1 MIAVASLA
9 FTSEPGANPAT
20 IEQRAETLLAK
31 LSTEELIQQTWSPY
45 GGSADKL
52 LQKIGS
58 SGVGQLAYKIA
69 GGSSIEERVAARNQL
84 QLKIMNA
91 SKHGIP
97 ASFSNEALHGAV
109 AGGTIYPEL
118 VTQGA
123 TWDPALIERI
133 GAAIA
138 SEARAVGVDTAFSPV
153 LNMWVDS
160 RFGRLQEGY
169 SENPTLTTAYA
180 IAQVRGLQG
189 DQPPGVWVPFNASKM
204 VALGKHYAAYGAALG
219 GLNGAPAEMSE
230 RTLREFFL
238 PPWRAFAQA
247 GGKAVMAS
255 HNSVLG
261 KPMHA
266 NSYVTNS
273 ILRGEFGF
281 GDGYVLS
288 DCNDVPALVSFR
300 VAANLSHAA
309 AKGLAGGVDLDLQCG
324 DQSAYT
330 HLADAL
336 ADGATTVAAVR
347 AAAKRVLMSKFALGL
362 FDTPTVDATKAAAA
376 VDTPAHRALAQQA
389 AEEGVVLVKNE
400 KQLLPLALAEA
411 KSIAVV
417 GPNGGC
423 DASGGSGSSGGGG
436 GDGDDASCAGRVQ
449 LLGSYTQ
456 YDGTVAVKTVAE
468 ALSDEAG
475 EGVQVTWT
483 LGATSQV
490 VSPALAAS
498 RRAAAVELAN
508 ASDVVVAV
516 VGDDSESSAE
526 WGDRSSLD
534 LPGDQLA
541 LLSALSATGK
551 PLVVVLVTG
560 RTATFGAADGNALLD
575 EVPALLSAFR
585 PGQMG
590 GVAIARL
597 LLGKVSPSGKLAQNW
612 ARSAGQAMS
621 GASPWLQYRVGKW
634 VANHR
639 SATDPDGR
647 VYDGYNDAPG
657 TPLFYFG
664 HGLTYSSFRMSELRV
679 TQAPARLLGA
689 ASTSLLV
696 SVRLANT
703 GGVAAAEV
711 VQVYVIDPI
720 MDYVRPWKRLL
731 AFQRV
736 PLAAGAATTVAID
749 VTPEMLAFQDDSSPA
764 GAWRVVGGEYQ
775 IRVGPSSVEDT
786 LVANVTIGG

>member
-1 MIAVASLA
+1 MLFAATSLA
-9 FTSEPGANPAT
+9 FAPAT
-20 IEQRAETLLAK
+20 IEQRAEALLAK

-45 GGSADKL
+45 GGAAEEL
-52 LQKIGS
+52 LQKIGDN
-58 SGVGQLAYKIA
+58 GVGQLAYKYA
-69 GGSSIEERVAARNQL
+69 GSGSIEERVAARNQL
-84 QLKIMNA
+84 QLRVMNA

-123 TWDPALIERI
+123 TWDPALIEQI

-189 DQPPGVWVPFNASKM
+189 EQPPGVWAPFNASKM

-255 HNSVLG
+255 HNTVLG
-261 KPMHA
+261 RPMHA
-266 NSYVTNS
+266 NPYVTNS
-273 ILRGEFGF
+273 ILREEFGF

-336 ADGATTVAAVR
+336 KDGTTTLAAVR
-347 AAAKRVLMSKFALGL
+347 AAAKRVLVSKFALGL
-362 FDTPTVDATKAAAA
+362 FDQPTVDVSKAAAA
-376 VDTPAHRALAQQA
+376 VDTPAHRALAQRA
-389 AEEGVVLVKNE
+389 AEEGVVLVKNDE
-400 KQLLPLALAEA
+400 SLLPLTQVR
-411 KSIAVV
+411 SIAVV

-423 DASGGSGSSGGGG
+423 DASVGDG
-436 GDGDDASCAGRVQ
+436 GDDDGKLAPPPEGCAGRVQ

-475 EGVQVTWT
+475 DGVRVTWS

-490 VSPALAAS
+490 AAPSLAAS
-498 RRAAAVELAN
+498 RRAEAVTLAN
-508 ASDVVVAV
+508 GSDVVVAV
-516 VGDDSESSAE
+516 VGDDSQSSAE

-541 LLSALSATGK
+541 LLSALATTGK

-575 EVPALLSAFR
+575 GVPALLSAFR

-647 VYDGYNDAPG
+647 VYDSYNDAPG

-664 HGLTYSSFRMSELRV
+664 HGLTYSSFHMSELRV

-689 ASTSLLV
+689 ASTSLRV
-696 SVRLANT
+696 AVRLTNT
-703 GGVAAAEV
+703 GGAAAAEV
-711 VQVYVIDPI
+711 VQVYCVDPI

-736 PLAAGAATTVAID
+736 PLAAGAATSVTID
-749 VTPEMLAFQDDSSPA
+749 VTPEMLAFQDDSSAA
-764 GAWRVVGGEYQ
+764 GAWRVVGGDYQ

-786 LVANVTIGG
+786 LVANITVVD